1 MWLLIESLMV
11 GFVLVAIALTFC
23 ADGGTHDHRPKP

>member
-23 ADGGTHDHRPKP
+23 TDGGHPR